1 MGLRAERSAG
11 RTASPSILSS
21 PARNAIGTNLRP
33 IISVHRRTPCVSMP
47 TSAHPSCRTLNA
59 DREPRL
65 YKVTGTD
72 PTGRAVT
79 FACGTD
85 LQALDKVRE
94 LMGRGFRDILV
105 ADPKGQQTSGAA
117 FERSVGLEYD

>member
-1 MGLRAERSAG
+1 
-11 RTASPSILSS
+11 
-21 PARNAIGTNLRP
+21 
-33 IISVHRRTPCVSMP
+33 MP
-47 TSAHPSCRTLNA
+47 N
-59 DREPRL
+59 REPNL

-72 PTGRAVT
+72 PTGRALT

-94 LMGRGFRDILV
+94 LMARGFRDISV
-105 ADPKGQQTSGAA
+105 ADPKGQRTNGTA